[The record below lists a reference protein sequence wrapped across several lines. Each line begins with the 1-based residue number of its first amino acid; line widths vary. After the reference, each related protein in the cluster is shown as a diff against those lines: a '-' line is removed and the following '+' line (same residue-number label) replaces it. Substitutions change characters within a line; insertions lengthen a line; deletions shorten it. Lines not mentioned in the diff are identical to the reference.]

1 MTNPQP
7 SIHGNAKETRITRI
21 LAVTTKNW
29 GIMRSSRFMQCAT
42 LMALTLLLTNGS
54 AASGQARATGV
65 DFEVAGGMVIHTR
78 DISAG
83 STWLGTSPFLAA
95 SVIFQT
101 RSPVALRTRGAVS
114 FPKEHDGQL
123 FAGLAEVLVRVKARP
138 YLELGGGVGA
148 RWYQFEGDDCAGL
161 ICGTDPTDTGVA
173 GSLTA
178 ALGTQLGKVQLG
190 FELTSLISDYRGR
203 AMHDLLLGIRV
214 RL

>member
-1 MTNPQP
+1 MPISQT
-7 SIHGNAKETRITRI
+7 T
-21 LAVTTKNW
+21 VT
-29 GIMRSSRFMQCAT
+29 GT
-42 LMALTLLLTNGS
+42 LSLLVLLVMNGS
-54 AASGQARATGV
+54 SASAQARAPGV
-65 DFEVAGGMVIHTR
+65 DFEVGGGMVVHTR

-101 RSPVALRTRGAVS
+101 RSPVAFRTRGAAS
-114 FPKEHDGQL
+114 FPNQYEGQL
-123 FAGLAEVLVRVKARP
+123 FAGLAEVLVRFKTRP
-138 YLELGGGVGA
+138 YLELGGGLGA
-148 RWYQFEGDDCAGL
+148 RWYQFEGFDCAG
-161 ICGTDPTDTGVA
+161 ICATDPTDTGIA

-190 FELTSLISDYRGR
+190 FELTSLVSDYRGR

>member
-1 MTNPQP
+1 
-7 SIHGNAKETRITRI
+7 
-21 LAVTTKNW
+21 
-29 GIMRSSRFMQCAT
+29 MRSCRFTQRST

-54 AASGQARATGV
+54 AASGQARSPGL
-65 DFEVAGGMVIHTR
+65 DFEVGGGMVVHTR

-83 STWLGTSPFLAA
+83 STWLDTSPFLAA

-101 RSPVALRTRGAVS
+101 RSPVAFRTRGAAS
-114 FPKEHDGQL
+114 FPNQYDGQL
-123 FAGLAEVLVRVKARP
+123 FAGLAEVLVRFKTRP
-138 YLELGGGVGA
+138 YLELGGGLGA
-148 RWYQFEGDDCAGL
+148 RWYQSEGFDCAGV
-161 ICGTDPTDTGVA
+161 CATDPTDTGIA